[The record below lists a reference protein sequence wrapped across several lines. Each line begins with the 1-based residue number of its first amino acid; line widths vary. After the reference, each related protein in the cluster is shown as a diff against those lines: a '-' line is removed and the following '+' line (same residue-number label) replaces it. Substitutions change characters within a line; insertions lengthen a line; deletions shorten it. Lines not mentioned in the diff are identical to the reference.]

1 MKFGLGHSSVPGAVM
16 YSYYRFSSGL
26 ADDDITGAR
35 NLYGAG
41 GGTQPITPPAA
52 PPISQVTPPGLRITS
67 PATTIVSTTSSVI
80 HVTGTA
86 SDNVAMSAVKW
97 STSNGDTGVASG
109 LTAWSADIPI
119 LVGTTTV
126 TVRAY
131 DVAGNSG

>member
-1 MKFGLGHSSVPGAVM
+1 MTILPAPATYMARGGNAAD
-16 YSYYRFSSGL
+16 YASGR
-26 ADDDITGAR
+26 ATDQSGD
-35 NLYGAG
+35 
-41 GGTQPITPPAA
+41 AA
-52 PPISQVTPPGLRITS
+52 GLRITS
-67 PATTIVSTTSSVI
+67 PATTIVSTTSSFI